1 MQYTKISALFL
12 CIFSRVT
19 VEDQV
24 LRGWKMPRRNE
35 YDLICIGSGPG
46 GQRAAIQA
54 AKLGKKVVVIEKQQC
69 IGGVCIETGTIPSK
83 TLREALR
90 LLYTQPHLDGTAP
103 DVYAPR
109 MRPTMPQLL
118 SQVGRVMQREM
129 QIIRDALGRNDVE
142 LVHGLAS
149 FVKPHTVRVDTVHDH
164 RLLTADHILLAVGTR
179 PSRPQSVEPDGQT
192 VITSDEVLTLQ
203 QLPRTMA
210 VVGAGVIGIEYA
222 SMFAALGVHVTVIDQ
237 RPRPLEFLDQEIGD
251 ELIHQLR
258 KRDVMFRCGDAVEHI
273 DIVQTSQRQGLIQF
287 ASGKYLV
294 ADVILFSAGRVGAT
308 DALGLDVVGLS
319 ADALGRLRVDASY
332 RTAVEHIWAAGD
344 VIGFP
349 ALAATSSEQGQ
360 LAACAMFGVGAQASD
375 THFPVGIYAIPEVS
389 MVGATEE
396 ELTRQKIPYET
407 GLARY
412 KEISRGLILGD
423 DSGMFKML
431 FHREDGRLLGC
442 HCIGSGATELIHI
455 GQAVLALGGGLAYFL
470 QTVFN
475 YPTLA
480 ECYKVAAYNA
490 ANKLALIRQATGAVV
505 PAIAE
510 QATGAVVPA

>member
-1 MQYTKISALFL
+1 MA
-12 CIFSRVT
+12 
-19 VEDQV
+19 
-24 LRGWKMPRRNE
+24 RRNE
-35 YDLICIGSGPG
+35 YDLICIGSGPA

-54 AKLGKKVVVIEKQQC
+54 AKLGKKAVVIEKQQC
-69 IGGVCIETGTIPSK
+69 VGGVCIETGTIPSK
-83 TLREALR
+83 TFREAVRR
-90 LLYTQPHLDGTAP
+90 LYAQPHLDGTDA
-103 DVYAPR
+103 DTYVPR
-109 MRPTMPQLL
+109 LRPTMSHLL
-118 SQVGRVMQREM
+118 NHIGRVMQRETH
-129 QIIRDALGRNDVE
+129 IIRDALGRNDVD
-142 LVHGLAS
+142 LVHGRAS
-149 FVKPHTVRVDTVHDH
+149 FVDPHTVQVDAADGH
-164 RLLTADHILLAVGTR
+164 RRLTADHILLAVGTR
-179 PSRPQSVEPDGQT
+179 PSKPQGVEPDGQT
-192 VITSDEVLTLQ
+192 VITSDDILTLQ
-203 QLPRTMA
+203 HLPRTMA

-258 KRDVMFRCGDAVEHI
+258 KSDVMFRCGDAVEHI
-273 DIVQTSQRQGLIQF
+273 DIVQTTQRQGLLQL

-308 DALGLDVVGLS
+308 DALGLDVVGLA
-319 ADALGRLRVDASY
+319 ADARGR
-332 RTAVEHIWAAGD
+332 
-344 VIGFP
+344 
-349 ALAATSSEQGQ
+349 
-360 LAACAMFGVGAQASD
+360 LAACAMFGVDAEAMAS
-375 THFPVGIYAIPEVS
+375 HFPVGIYAIPEVS

-396 ELTRQKIPYET
+396 ELTRQKVPYET
-407 GLARY
+407 GIARY

-442 HCIGSGATELIHI
+442 HCIGSEATELIHI

-470 QTVFN
+470 NTVFN

-510 QATGAVVPA
+510 QATGAVIPTMTE